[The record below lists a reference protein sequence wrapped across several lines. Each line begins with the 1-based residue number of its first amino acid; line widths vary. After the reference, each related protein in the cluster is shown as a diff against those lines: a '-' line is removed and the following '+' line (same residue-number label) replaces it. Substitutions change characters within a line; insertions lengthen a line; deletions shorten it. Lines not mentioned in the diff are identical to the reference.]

1 VPGFFYA
8 SRLLL
13 RVQKPSG
20 SAWSGWGGDGGD
32 GAGEGRG
39 GEGQGRSATCRWA
52 IHLSMR
58 YSVAISE

>member
-1 VPGFFYA
+1 M
-8 SRLLL
+8 L